1 MFVQPA
7 MAHLQPVER
16 HGWET
21 THWGEPWPG
30 PLPVFGRCSLPWIS
44 KSGHCLRFGAIVH
57 VLLVMQNASFC
68 HTESKEPLEARWA
81 FVSGKARWDENHE
94 IGSGPFNSRQHE
106 SHSHSDITARLLS
119 AELRNLRVGRG
130 LGR

>member
-1 MFVQPA
+1 
-7 MAHLQPVER
+7 
-16 HGWET
+16 
-21 THWGEPWPG
+21 
-30 PLPVFGRCSLPWIS
+30 
-44 KSGHCLRFGAIVH
+44 
-57 VLLVMQNASFC
+57 MQNASFC